1 MQSLS
6 LTNHIPP
13 LTLLSHERRGI
24 FNLRCRPS
32 LLFPQ
37 KLLLFSNSSTSSS
50 PGAVAI
56 SSSSSPLA
64 APELEDEDHSDDE
77 LRRLLAMVPEEI
89 RRTLEEHPE
98 ISELIEV
105 VLDLGRRPLAR
116 FPSGDFVIS
125 DDSVRVKDLEF
136 AVSQVG
142 EFTNDNRAGISRTL
156 HRISAIRNR
165 KGEII
170 GLTCRVGR
178 SVRGSADLLR
188 DLVQDGNSLLLIG
201 PPGVGKTTMIRDIA
215 RMLGDDYE
223 KRVMIVD
230 TSNEI
235 GGDGDIPHPGI
246 GNARRM
252 QVPNSDIQ
260 HKVLIEAVENH
271 MPQVIVIDEI
281 GTKLEAIAASTIA
294 ERGIQLVA
302 TAHGATIENLIKNP
316 SLDLLVGGV
325 QSVTLGDEEATR
337 RRGPKTVLER
347 KGPSTFSCGAE
358 IVSKTE
364 VRVHRSLEAT
374 VDAILA
380 GRLPNVEIRKINSHG
395 VEVIMEKKEP
405 SSIDVTTLD
414 KKHEEETLDVSKPT
428 KEETISE
435 VLPAK
440 EITETES
447 SKHETPM
454 YLYVYG
460 IAEATVLQAI
470 KQLEM
475 ETAVE
480 ITDNMSE
487 AEALLAL
494 QSKIRKNPRI
504 KSLATSH
511 GIPVYVTKTSSGI
524 QVAKAMQALLTDY
537 EDGLGEF
544 GSEDRPKP
552 SEKMD
557 ALEEARLAIERIV
570 IPNKEP
576 VDLLPRP
583 AKIVSFQGNLVKKY
597 NLRSERQWRGNEV
610 YLRILPCGSEEDR
623 DGDEEE
629 EEEEPEEENGGELD
643 EFDCAAGELNG
654 LPYGIERLP
663 LLPD

>member
-1 MQSLS
+1 MLLELKIWNSL
-6 LTNHIPP
+6 
-13 LTLLSHERRGI
+13 
-24 FNLRCRPS
+24 FLR
-32 LLFPQ
+32 L
-37 KLLLFSNSSTSSS
+37 
-50 PGAVAI
+50 
-56 SSSSSPLA
+56 
-64 APELEDEDHSDDE
+64 
-77 LRRLLAMVPEEI
+77 
-89 RRTLEEHPE
+89 
-98 ISELIEV
+98 
-105 VLDLGRRPLAR
+105 
-116 FPSGDFVIS
+116 
-125 DDSVRVKDLEF
+125 
-136 AVSQVG
+136 VG

-178 SVRGSADLLR
+178 SVRGSANLLR

-201 PPGVGKTTMIRDIA
+201 PPGVGKTTMIREVA
-215 RMLGDDYE
+215 RMLGNDYE

-337 RRGPKTVLER
+337 RGGQKTVLER
-347 KGPSTFSCGAE
+347 KGPSTFNCGAE

-380 GRLPNVEIRKINSHG
+380 GRLPNVEIRKIKSHG
-395 VEVIMEKKEP
+395 VEVIMEKEP
-405 SSIDVTTLD
+405 FIDEKTVD
-414 KKHEEETLDVSKPT
+414 KKHEEETLDVSKLT
-428 KEETISE
+428 KEETVSE
-435 VLPAK
+435 VLQTK
-440 EITETES
+440 EITEAES
-447 SKHETPM
+447 SEKDTLM

-460 IAEATVLQAI
+460 IAESTVLQAI

-480 ITDNMSE
+480 LTDDISE

-494 QSKIRKNPRI
+494 QAKIRKNPRI
-504 KSLATSH
+504 KSFATSH
-511 GIPVYVTKTSSGI
+511 GIPVYVTKTNSGI
-524 QVAKAMQALLTDY
+524 QVAKAIRALLTDY

-544 GSEDRPKP
+544 GSEDRLKL

-570 IPNKEP
+570 IPKKETT
-576 VDLLPRP
+576 DLLPRP
-583 AKIVSFQGNLVKKY
+583 PRIVSLQGKLVRKY
-597 NLRSERQWRGNEV
+597 NLRSERKWRGDEM
-610 YLRILPCGSEEDR
+610 YLRILPYSTEEDR
-623 DGDEEE
+623 DDREDEGEFGE
-629 EEEEPEEENGGELD
+629 ANGEELD
-643 EFDCAAGELNG
+643 ELGFATGESNDS
-654 LPYGIERLP
+654 PSGIDRSFKKDGGNEVV
-663 LLPD
+663 

>member
-1 MQSLS
+1 MLSLS
-6 LTNHIPP
+6 PSNHVPP
-13 LTLLSHERRGI
+13 LTLLRHERRI
-24 FNLRCRPS
+24 LRRRCRSS
-32 LLFPQ
+32 LPFHQ
-37 KLLLFSNSSTSSS
+37 IFRAKVLLLSNSSSS
-50 PGAVAI
+50 PGVVAI
-56 SSSSSPLA
+56 SASSSPLA
-64 APELEDEDHSDDE
+64 VPELENEDHFDDE
-77 LRRLLAMVPEEI
+77 LRRLLALVPEEI
-89 RRTLEEHPE
+89 RRKLEKHSE
-98 ISELIEV
+98 ISELIEI
-105 VLDLGRRPLAR
+105 VLDLGRKPLAR

-125 DDSVRVKDLEF
+125 DEAVKANDLEF

-165 KGEII
+165 RGEII

-178 SVRGSADLLR
+178 SVRGSANLLR
-188 DLVQDGNSLLLIG
+188 DLVEDGNSLLLIG
-201 PPGVGKTTMIRDIA
+201 PPGVGKTTMIRDVA
-215 RMLGDDYE
+215 RMLGNDYE

-302 TAHGATIENLIKNP
+302 TAHGASIENLIKNP

-325 QSVTLGDEEATR
+325 QSVTLGDDEAI
-337 RRGPKTVLER
+337 RRGGQKTVLER
-347 KGPSTFSCGAE
+347 KGPPTFSCGAE

-364 VRVHRSLEAT
+364 VRVHRCLEAT
-374 VDAILA
+374 VDAVLA
-380 GRLPNVEIRKINSHG
+380 GRFPYIEIRKINSYG
-395 VEVIMEKKEP
+395 VMTENEP
-405 SSIDVTTLD
+405 LINVTTVD
-414 KKHEEETLDVSKPT
+414 KKHEEETLDVLKLT

-435 VLPAK
+435 VLPNE
-440 EITETES
+440 EITEAES
-447 SKHETPM
+447 SEQGTPL
-454 YLYVYG
+454 YLFVYG
-460 IAEATVLQAI
+460 IAESTVLQAI

-475 ETAVE
+475 ETSVE
-480 ITDNMSE
+480 LIDYISE
-487 AEALLAL
+487 AEAVLAL
-494 QSKIRKNPRI
+494 QSKIRKNPQI

-524 QVAKAMQALLTDY
+524 QVAKAIRALVTDY

-544 GSEDRPKP
+544 GSEDRPNL

-570 IPNKEP
+570 IPKKEP

-583 AKIVSFQGNLVKKY
+583 TQIVSLQGNLVKKY
-597 NLRSERQWRGNEV
+597 NLRSERQWRGAEM
-610 YLRILPCGSEEDR
+610 YLRILPYGTEVIRED
-623 DGDEEE
+623 DDNEGEC
-629 EEEEPEEENGGELD
+629 EEENRGELD
-643 EFDCAAGELNG
+643 ELSSATGESNG
-654 LPYGIERLP
+654 WPYSIDRLP

>member
-1 MQSLS
+1 MLSLS
-6 LTNHIPP
+6 LSRNHVPP
-13 LTLLSHERRGI
+13 LTHLRRHERRRI
-24 FNLRCRPS
+24 LNLRCRSS
-32 LLFPQ
+32 LLFHQ
-37 KLLLFSNSSTSSS
+37 LFRNKLLLLPSSSS
-50 PGAVAI
+50 PGVVAI
-56 SSSSSPLA
+56 SASSSPIA
-64 APELEDEDHSDDE
+64 VPELEDDEDHFDDE
-77 LRRLLAMVPEEI
+77 LRRLLALVPEEI
-89 RRTLEEHPE
+89 RRTLDEHPE
-98 ISELIEV
+98 ISELIEI
-105 VLDLGRRPLAR
+105 VLDLGRTPLAR

-125 DDSVRVKDLEF
+125 DDSVTFKDLEF

-178 SVRGSADLLR
+178 SVRGSANLLR

-201 PPGVGKTTMIRDIA
+201 PPGVGKTTMIREVA
-215 RMLGDDYE
+215 RMLGNDYE

-337 RRGPKTVLER
+337 RGGQKTVLER
-347 KGPSTFSCGAE
+347 KGPPTFNCGAE

-364 VRVHRSLEAT
+364 VRVHRRLEAT
-374 VDAILA
+374 VDAVLA
-380 GRLPNVEIRKINSHG
+380 GRLPNVEIRKVKSHG
-395 VEVIMEKKEP
+395 VEVIMEKEP
-405 SSIDVTTLD
+405 FIDETTVD
-414 KKHEEETLDVSKPT
+414 NIHEEETLDVSKLT
-428 KEETISE
+428 NEETVSE
-435 VLPAK
+435 VLPTK
-440 EITETES
+440 EITEAES
-447 SKHETPM
+447 SGQETLM

-460 IAEATVLQAI
+460 IAESTVLQAI

-480 ITDNMSE
+480 LTDDISE
-487 AEALLAL
+487 AEAILAL
-494 QSKIRKNPRI
+494 QAKIRKNPRI
-504 KSLATSH
+504 KALATSH
-511 GIPVYVTKTSSGI
+511 GIPVYVTKTNSGI
-524 QVAKAMQALLTDY
+524 QVAKAIRALLTDY

-544 GSEDRPKP
+544 GSEERLKL

-570 IPNKEP
+570 IPKKETA
-576 VDLLPRP
+576 DLLPRQP
-583 AKIVSFQGNLVKKY
+583 KIVSLQGKLVRKY
-597 NLRSERQWRGNEV
+597 NLRSERKWREDEM
-610 YLRILPCGSEEDR
+610 YLRIIPYGTEEDR
-623 DGDEEE
+623 DDGEDEGEV
-629 EEEEPEEENGGELD
+629 EEENGEELD
-643 EFDCAAGELNG
+643 EFGCSTGESNG
-654 LPYGIERLP
+654 SPYGIDRLP

>member
-1 MQSLS
+1 MLSLS
-6 LTNHIPP
+6 LSNHVPP
-13 LTLLSHERRGI
+13 LTLLSHERRI
-24 FNLRCRPS
+24 LKLQSRS
-32 LLFPQ
+32 SILFHQ
-37 KLLLFSNSSTSSS
+37 LFHTKFLLLSNSSSLSSS
-50 PGAVAI
+50 HGVVAI
-56 SSSSSPLA
+56 SASPSSVA
-64 APELEDEDHSDDE
+64 VPELEDEDHFDDE
-77 LRRLLAMVPEEI
+77 LRRLLALVPEEI
-89 RRTLEEHPE
+89 RQTLKEHPE
-98 ISELIEV
+98 ISELIEI
-105 VLDLGRRPLAR
+105 VLDLGRKPLAR

-125 DDSVRVKDLEF
+125 DDAVRVKDLEF

-178 SVRGSADLLR
+178 SVRGSANLLR

-201 PPGVGKTTMIRDIA
+201 PPGVGKTTMIREVA
-215 RMLGDDYE
+215 RMLGNDYE

-337 RRGPKTVLER
+337 RGGQKTVLER
-347 KGPSTFSCGAE
+347 KGPSTFNCGAE

-380 GRLPNVEIRKINSHG
+380 GRLPNVEIRKIKSHG
-395 VEVIMEKKEP
+395 VEVIMEKEP
-405 SSIDVTTLD
+405 FVDEKTVD
-414 KKHEEETLDVSKPT
+414 KKHEEETLDVSKLT
-428 KEETISE
+428 KEETVSE
-435 VLPAK
+435 VLQTK
-440 EITETES
+440 EITEAES
-447 SKHETPM
+447 SEKDTLM

-460 IAEATVLQAI
+460 IAESTVLQAI

-480 ITDNMSE
+480 LTDDISE

-494 QSKIRKNPRI
+494 QAKIRKNPRI
-504 KSLATSH
+504 KSFATSH
-511 GIPVYVTKTSSGI
+511 GIPVYVTKTNSGI
-524 QVAKAMQALLTDY
+524 QVAKAIRALLTDY

-544 GSEDRPKP
+544 GSEDRLKL

-570 IPNKEP
+570 IPKKETT
-576 VDLLPRP
+576 DLLPRP
-583 AKIVSFQGNLVKKY
+583 PRIVSLQGKLVRKY
-597 NLRSERQWRGNEV
+597 NLRSERKWRGDEM
-610 YLRILPCGSEEDR
+610 YLRILPYSTKEDR
-623 DGDEEE
+623 DDREDEGEFGE
-629 EEEEPEEENGGELD
+629 ANGEELD
-643 EFDCAAGELNG
+643 ELGFATGESNDS
-654 LPYGIERLP
+654 PSGIDRLP

>member
-1 MQSLS
+1 MLSLS
-6 LTNHIPP
+6 LTLSNHVPP
-13 LTLLSHERRGI
+13 LTLLRYERRI
-24 FNLRCRPS
+24 IKLRCRSS
-32 LLFPQ
+32 LLFHQ
-37 KLLLFSNSSTSSS
+37 IFRTKLLIPSSSS
-50 PGAVAI
+50 PGIVAI
-56 SSSSSPLA
+56 SPSSSQVA
-64 APELEDEDHSDDE
+64 VPELEDEDHFDDE
-77 LRRLLAMVPEEI
+77 LRRLLALVPEEI

-98 ISELIEV
+98 ISELIEI
-105 VLDLGRRPLAR
+105 VLDLGRKPLAR

-125 DDSVRVKDLEF
+125 DDAVKVKDLEF

-178 SVRGSADLLR
+178 SVRGSANLLR

-201 PPGVGKTTMIRDIA
+201 PPGVGKTTMIREVA
-215 RMLGDDYE
+215 RMLGNDYE

-337 RRGPKTVLER
+337 RGGQKTVLER
-347 KGPSTFSCGAE
+347 KGPPTFNCGAE

-374 VDAILA
+374 VDAVLA
-380 GRLPNVEIRKINSHG
+380 GRLPNVEIRKIKSHG
-395 VEVIMEKKEP
+395 VELIMEKEP
-405 SSIDVTTLD
+405 YVEDTTMD
-414 KKHEEETLDVSKPT
+414 KIHEAETLDVLKLA
-428 KEETISE
+428 KEEFISE
-435 VLPAK
+435 VLPTK
-440 EITETES
+440 ELTEAEIAES
-447 SKHETPM
+447 PEQATLM

-460 IAEATVLQAI
+460 IAESTVLQAI
-470 KQLEM
+470 KQLDM

-480 ITDNMSE
+480 LTDDISE

-494 QSKIRKNPRI
+494 QAKIRKNPRI

-511 GIPVYVTKTSSGI
+511 SIPVYVTKTNSGI
-524 QVAKAMQALLTDY
+524 QVAKAIRALLTDY

-544 GSEDRPKP
+544 GSEDRLKL

-557 ALEEARLAIERIV
+557 ALEEARLAIERTV
-570 IPNKEP
+570 IPKKET
-576 VDLLPRP
+576 VDLLPRQP
-583 AKIVSFQGNLVKKY
+583 KIVSLQGKLVRKY
-597 NLRSERQWRGNEV
+597 NLRSERKWREDEM
-610 YLRILPCGSEEDR
+610 YLRIIPYGTEEDR
-623 DGDEEE
+623 DDGEDEGEF
-629 EEEEPEEENGGELD
+629 EEENGEELD
-643 EFDCAAGELNG
+643 EFGCSTGESDG
-654 LPYGIERLP
+654 SPYGIDRLP

>member
-1 MQSLS
+1 MLLGLRILNSQSL
-6 LTNHIPP
+6 
-13 LTLLSHERRGI
+13 
-24 FNLRCRPS
+24 
-32 LLFPQ
+32 
-37 KLLLFSNSSTSSS
+37 
-50 PGAVAI
+50 
-56 SSSSSPLA
+56 
-64 APELEDEDHSDDE
+64 
-77 LRRLLAMVPEEI
+77 RL
-89 RRTLEEHPE
+89 
-98 ISELIEV
+98 
-105 VLDLGRRPLAR
+105 
-116 FPSGDFVIS
+116 
-125 DDSVRVKDLEF
+125 
-136 AVSQVG
+136 VG

-178 SVRGSADLLR
+178 SVRGSANLLR

-201 PPGVGKTTMIRDIA
+201 PPGVGKTTMIREVA
-215 RMLGDDYE
+215 RMLGNDYD

-337 RRGPKTVLER
+337 RGGTKTVLER
-347 KGPSTFSCGAE
+347 KGPPTFTCGAE

-374 VDAILA
+374 VDALLA

-395 VEVIMEKKEP
+395 VEVIVEKKEP
-405 SSIDVTTLD
+405 LMDVKILD
-414 KKHEEETLDVSKPT
+414 KKHEEETLDVSRLT
-428 KEETISE
+428 KDETISE
-435 VLPAK
+435 VLPV
-440 EITETES
+440 EETTEAESTE
-447 SKHETPM
+447 HETPM

-460 IAEATVLQAI
+460 IAESTVLQAI
-470 KQLEM
+470 KTLEM
-475 ETAVE
+475 EIAVE
-480 ITDNMSE
+480 ITDNISE

-524 QVAKAMQALLTDY
+524 QVGKAIRELLTDY

-544 GSEDRPKP
+544 GSEDRPKL

-570 IPNKEP
+570 IPEKEP

-583 AKIVSFQGNLVKKY
+583 RKIVSFQGNLVRKY
-597 NLRSERQWRGNEV
+597 NLRSERHWRGDEV
-610 YLRILPCGSEEDR
+610 YLRILPYGMEEDR
-623 DGDEEE
+623 DDEDEDEEE
-629 EEEEPEEENGGELD
+629 LEDENGGELEEFGCVTD
-643 EFDCAAGELNG
+643 ESNG
-654 LPYGIERLP
+654 LPYGIDRLP

>member
-1 MQSLS
+1 MLSLS
-6 LTNHIPP
+6 LSNHVPP
-13 LTLLSHERRGI
+13 LTLLSHHERRTL
-24 FNLRCRPS
+24 NLKLSCRSS
-32 LLFPQ
+32 LLFHQ
-37 KLLLFSNSSTSSS
+37 LFRAKLVSNSSPGVVAVSTSSS
-50 PGAVAI
+50 PFAV
-56 SSSSSPLA
+56 
-64 APELEDEDHSDDE
+64 PESGDEDHFDDE
-77 LRRLLAMVPEEI
+77 LRRLLALVPEEI

-98 ISELIEV
+98 IGELIEV
-105 VLDLGRRPLAR
+105 VLDLGRKPLAR
-116 FPSGDFVIS
+116 FPSGDFIIS
-125 DDSVRVKDLEF
+125 DEAVR
-136 AVSQVG
+136 
-142 EFTNDNRAGISRTL
+142 FTNDNRAGISRTL

-178 SVRGSADLLR
+178 SVRGSANLLR

-201 PPGVGKTTMIRDIA
+201 PPGVGKTTMIREVA
-215 RMLGDDYE
+215 RMLGNDYE

-337 RRGPKTVLER
+337 RGGTKTVLER
-347 KGPSTFSCGAE
+347 KGPPTFTCGAE

-374 VDAILA
+374 VDAVLA

-405 SSIDVTTLD
+405 LMDVTTLD
-414 KKHEEETLDVSKPT
+414 KKHEEETLDVSKLI

-435 VLPAK
+435 VLPTK
-440 EITETES
+440 EITEAES
-447 SKHETPM
+447 SEHETPM

-460 IAEATVLQAI
+460 IAESTVLQAI
-470 KQLEM
+470 KTLEM
-475 ETAVE
+475 EIAVE
-480 ITDNMSE
+480 ITDNISE

-524 QVAKAMQALLTDY
+524 QVAKAIRELLTDY
-537 EDGLGEF
+537 EDGVGEF
-544 GSEDRPKP
+544 GSEDRPKL

-570 IPNKEP
+570 IPENEP

-583 AKIVSFQGNLVKKY
+583 RKIVSFQGNLVRKY
-597 NLRSERQWRGNEV
+597 NLRSERHWRGDEV
-610 YLRILPCGSEEDR
+610 YLRILPYGMDEDE
-623 DGDEEE
+623 DEEE
-629 EEEEPEEENGGELD
+629 EVVEEENGGELE
-643 EFDCAAGELNG
+643 EFGCVTEESNG
-654 LPYGIERLP
+654 LPYSIDRLP

>member
-1 MQSLS
+1 MLSLS
-6 LTNHIPP
+6 LSNHVPP
-13 LTLLSHERRGI
+13 LTLLSHHERRTL
-24 FNLRCRPS
+24 NLKLSCRSS
-32 LLFPQ
+32 LLFHQ
-37 KLLLFSNSSTSSS
+37 LFRAKLVSNSSPGVVAVSASSS
-50 PGAVAI
+50 PSAV
-56 SSSSSPLA
+56 
-64 APELEDEDHSDDE
+64 PESGDEDHFDDE
-77 LRRLLAMVPEEI
+77 LRRLLALVPEEI

-98 ISELIEV
+98 IGELIEV
-105 VLDLGRRPLAR
+105 VVDLGRKPLAR
-116 FPSGDFVIS
+116 FPSGDFIIS
-125 DDSVRVKDLEF
+125 DDAVRVKDLQF

-178 SVRGSADLLR
+178 SVRGSANLLR

-201 PPGVGKTTMIRDIA
+201 PPGVGKTTMIREVA
-215 RMLGDDYE
+215 RMLGNDYE

-337 RRGPKTVLER
+337 RGGTKTVLER
-347 KGPSTFSCGAE
+347 KGPPTFTCGAE

-374 VDAILA
+374 VDAVLA

-405 SSIDVTTLD
+405 LMDVTTLD
-414 KKHEEETLDVSKPT
+414 KKHEEETLDVSKLI
-428 KEETISE
+428 KEETISA
-435 VLPAK
+435 VLPTK
-440 EITETES
+440 EITEAES
-447 SKHETPM
+447 SEHETPM

-460 IAEATVLQAI
+460 IAESTVLQAI
-470 KQLEM
+470 KTLEM
-475 ETAVE
+475 EIAVE
-480 ITDNMSE
+480 ITDNISE

-524 QVAKAMQALLTDY
+524 QVAKAIRELLTDY

-544 GSEDRPKP
+544 GSEDRPKL

-570 IPNKEP
+570 IPEKEP

-583 AKIVSFQGNLVKKY
+583 RKIVSFQGNLVRKY
-597 NLRSERQWRGNEV
+597 NLRSERQWRGDEV
-610 YLRILPCGSEEDR
+610 YLRILPYGMDEDKNKE
-623 DGDEEE
+623 DEDEEE
-629 EEEEPEEENGGELD
+629 EVVEEENGGELE
-643 EFDCAAGELNG
+643 EFGCVTEESNG
-654 LPYGIERLP
+654 LPYSIDRLP

>member
-1 MQSLS
+1 MLSLS
-6 LTNHIPP
+6 LSNHVPP
-13 LTLLSHERRGI
+13 LTLLSHHERRTLE
-24 FNLRCRPS
+24 LRFRSS
-32 LLFPQ
+32 LLFHQ
-37 KLLLFSNSSTSSS
+37 LFRAKLVSNSSPGVVAISASSS
-50 PGAVAI
+50 PVAI
-56 SSSSSPLA
+56 
-64 APELEDEDHSDDE
+64 LESGEEDHFDDE
-77 LRRLLAMVPEEI
+77 LRRLLALVPEEI

-105 VLDLGRRPLAR
+105 VLDLGRKPLAR
-116 FPSGDFVIS
+116 FPSGDFIIS
-125 DDSVRVKDLEF
+125 DEAVR
-136 AVSQVG
+136 
-142 EFTNDNRAGISRTL
+142 FTNDNRAGISRTL

-178 SVRGSADLLR
+178 SVRGSAKLLR

-201 PPGVGKTTMIRDIA
+201 PPGVGKTTMIREVA
-215 RMLGDDYE
+215 RMLGNDYE

-281 GTKLEAIAASTIA
+281 GTILEAIAASTIA

-337 RRGPKTVLER
+337 RGGTKTVLER
-347 KGPSTFSCGAE
+347 KGPPTFTCGAE

-374 VDAILA
+374 VDAVLA

-395 VEVIMEKKEP
+395 VEVIVEKKEP
-405 SSIDVTTLD
+405 SVDVVTLD
-414 KKHEEETLDVSKPT
+414 KKHEAETLDVLKLT
-428 KEETISE
+428 KDETISE

-440 EITETES
+440 EITEAES
-447 SKHETPM
+447 SEHETPM

-460 IAEATVLQAI
+460 IAESTVLQAI
-470 KQLEM
+470 KTLEM
-475 ETAVE
+475 EIAVE
-480 ITDNMSE
+480 ITDNISE

-524 QVAKAMQALLTDY
+524 QVAKAIRELLTDY

-544 GSEDRPKP
+544 GSEDRPKL

-557 ALEEARLAIERIV
+557 ALEEARLAIERTV
-570 IPNKEP
+570 IPEKEP

-583 AKIVSFQGNLVKKY
+583 RKIVSFQGNLVRKY
-597 NLRSERQWRGNEV
+597 NLRSERHWRGEEV
-610 YLRILPCGSEEDR
+610 YLRILPYGMDEDK
-623 DGDEEE
+623 DDEDEEE
-629 EEEEPEEENGGELD
+629 VVEEENGGELEEFGCVTD
-643 EFDCAAGELNG
+643 ESNG
-654 LPYGIERLP
+654 LPYGIDRLP

>member
-1 MQSLS
+1 MLSLS
-6 LTNHIPP
+6 LSNHVPP
-13 LTLLSHERRGI
+13 LTLLRHERSLS
-24 FNLRCRPS
+24 FLKLRCRSS
-32 LLFPQ
+32 LLFHHLYHT
-37 KLLLFSNSSTSSS
+37 KFLLVSSSS
-50 PGAVAI
+50 PGVVVI
-56 SSSSSPLA
+56 SASSSPVA
-64 APELEDEDHSDDE
+64 VPESEDEDHFDDE
-77 LRRLLAMVPEEI
+77 LRRLLALVPEEI
-89 RRTLEEHPE
+89 RRKLEKHPE
-98 ISELIEV
+98 ISELIEI
-105 VLDLGRRPLAR
+105 VLDLGRKPLAR

-125 DDSVRVKDLEF
+125 DDAVRVKDLEF

-178 SVRGSADLLR
+178 SVRGSANLLR

-201 PPGVGKTTMIRDIA
+201 PPGVGKTTMIREVA
-215 RMLGDDYE
+215 RMLGNDYE

-337 RRGPKTVLER
+337 RGGQKTVLER
-347 KGPSTFSCGAE
+347 KGPPTFNCGAE

-374 VDAILA
+374 VDAVLA
-380 GRLPNVEIRKINSHG
+380 GRLPNIEIRKIKSHG
-395 VEVIMEKKEP
+395 VEVIMKKEP
-405 SSIDVTTLD
+405 FIDEMTVD
-414 KKHEEETLDVSKPT
+414 KKHEEETLDVSKLA

-435 VLPAK
+435 VLPTK
-440 EITETES
+440 EITEAES
-447 SKHETPM
+447 SEQETLM

-460 IAEATVLQAI
+460 IAESTVLQAI

-480 ITDNMSE
+480 LTDDISE

-494 QSKIRKNPRI
+494 QAKIRKNPRI

-511 GIPVYVTKTSSGI
+511 GIPVYVTKTNSGI
-524 QVAKAMQALLTDY
+524 QVAKAIRALLTDY

-544 GSEDRPKP
+544 GSEDRLKL

-570 IPNKEP
+570 IPKKETA
-576 VDLLPRP
+576 DLLPRP
-583 AKIVSFQGNLVKKY
+583 PRIVSLQGKLVRKY
-597 NLRSERQWRGNEV
+597 NLRSERKWRGDEM
-610 YLRILPCGSEEDR
+610 YLRILPYGTEEDR
-623 DGDEEE
+623 DDGEDKGEF
-629 EEEEPEEENGGELD
+629 EEENGEELD
-643 EFDCAAGELNG
+643 EFGCATGESNDS
-654 LPYGIERLP
+654 PSGIDRLP

>member
-1 MQSLS
+1 
-6 LTNHIPP
+6 
-13 LTLLSHERRGI
+13 
-24 FNLRCRPS
+24 
-32 LLFPQ
+32 
-37 KLLLFSNSSTSSS
+37 
-50 PGAVAI
+50 
-56 SSSSSPLA
+56 
-64 APELEDEDHSDDE
+64 
-77 LRRLLAMVPEEI
+77 
-89 RRTLEEHPE
+89 
-98 ISELIEV
+98 
-105 VLDLGRRPLAR
+105 
-116 FPSGDFVIS
+116 
-125 DDSVRVKDLEF
+125 
-136 AVSQVG
+136 
-142 EFTNDNRAGISRTL
+142 
-156 HRISAIRNR
+156 
-165 KGEII
+165 
-170 GLTCRVGR
+170 
-178 SVRGSADLLR
+178 
-188 DLVQDGNSLLLIG
+188 
-201 PPGVGKTTMIRDIA
+201 
-215 RMLGDDYE
+215 MLGNDYE

-337 RRGPKTVLER
+337 RGGPKTVLER
-347 KGPSTFSCGAE
+347 KGPPTFSCGAE

-380 GRLPNVEIRKINSHG
+380 GRLPNVEIRKIKSHG
-395 VEVIMEKKEP
+395 VEVIVEKKETL
-405 SSIDVTTLD
+405 IDVMTLD
-414 KKHEEETLDVSKPT
+414 KKHEEERLDVKQLN
-428 KEETISE
+428 KEEAISE
-435 VLPAK
+435 VLPTK
-440 EITETES
+440 EISEVES
-447 SKHETPM
+447 SEQETPM

-460 IAEATVLQAI
+460 ISESTVLQAI

-480 ITDNMSE
+480 ITDNISE

-511 GIPVYVTKTSSGI
+511 GIPVYVTKTISGI
-524 QVAKAMQALLTDY
+524 QVAKAIRALLTDY

-544 GSEDRPKP
+544 GSEDRPKL

-570 IPNKEP
+570 IPEKEP

-583 AKIVSFQGNLVKKY
+583 TKIVSLQGKLVKKY
-597 NLRSERQWRGNEV
+597 NLRSERQWRGAEV
-610 YLRILPCGSEEDR
+610 YLRILPYGTDDDE
-623 DGDEEE
+623 DEEE
-629 EEEEPEEENGGELD
+629 GEAEEENVGELD
-643 EFDCAAGELNG
+643 EFGFASGEFNG
-654 LPYGIERLP
+654 SPYGIDRLP